1 MGLSSAGYNIYV
13 LLLTLASIGV
23 PNAISKLVAE
33 RTTLGDHKGA
43 FRIFKIA
50 LFTFGAIGLAGSLF
64 IFVGAHT
71 IATNWLS
78 MPLAEKSL
86 VALSPAVFFVAI
98 SAVFR
103 GYFNGRQYIKV
114 TANSQTLEQ
123 IFNTVLT
130 IVFVAILGLFPLGTL
145 ENMAASSNIA
155 TTLSIFLSFSYLYL
169 IYRSQLKDVS
179 KEIVRSVNYKY
190 ESAKKVVK
198 RILTVSI
205 PMSLSAIMSSFNKN
219 IDSFTVVKLLK
230 PLIGEANANIQYGII
245 SGKVDKLTSLP
256 LSINIAFATV
266 LVPNISASIAKGD
279 KESITKRVS
288 FSLLVSILIGLPCT
302 IGMIIFAEPILN
314 LLFPNAT
321 QGTLILQISA
331 LTIIFTILD
340 QTINGT
346 LQGIGKVMVPA
357 IALGCG
363 MIAKLVCNLVLLPI
377 PGIEGNGAA
386 IGSVVC
392 HMIAFIISFSI
403 LRKNITLNLNFKKFV
418 VKPFLATAIMGIC
431 SYAIYLILSGIN
443 LGNLATI
450 ISLIVAVIVYI
461 IAIIVLGVLSKE
473 ELFMIPYGSK
483 MYDVLKKIGVYK

>member
-1 MGLSSAGYNIYV
+1 MLYGL
-13 LLLTLASIGV
+13 T
-23 PNAISKLVAE
+23 
-33 RTTLGDHKGA
+33 
-43 FRIFKIA
+43 
-50 LFTFGAIGLAGSLF
+50 GSLF
-64 IFVGAHT
+64 LFLGAHK
-71 IATNWLS
+71 IATDWLS

-86 VALSPAVFFVAI
+86 VSLSPAVFFVAI

-103 GYFNGRQYIKV
+103 GYFNGRQYVKI

-123 IFNTVLT
+123 ICNTFFT
-130 IVFVAILGLFPLGTL
+130 IAFVAILGMFPLGTL

-155 TTLSIFLSFSYLYL
+155 TTLSIFLSFMYLYL
-169 IYRSQLKDVS
+169 IYRSQC
-179 KEIVRSVNYKY
+179 KEIGREIRRSINYKY

-219 IDSFTVVKLLK
+219 IDSFTVVKILK
-230 PLIGEANANIQYGII
+230 PLIGEVQANIQYGII

-279 KESITKRVS
+279 KESVTKRVS

-302 IGMIIFAEPILN
+302 IGMIIFAEPILK

-321 QGTLILQISA
+321 NGVLILQISA

-357 IALGCG
+357 TALGCG
-363 MIAKLVCNLVLLPI
+363 MIAKLICNLILLPI
-377 PGIEGNGAA
+377 PGVEGNGAA

-392 HMIAFIISFSI
+392 HMVAFVIAFNV
-403 LRKNITLNLNFKKFV
+403 LRKNIKLNLNFKKFIL
-418 VKPFLATAIMGIC
+418 KPFMATTIMSIC

-450 ISLIVAVIVYI
+450 ISLIIAIIVYAV
-461 IAIIVLGVLSKE
+461 AIIVLGILSKE
-473 ELFMIPYGSK
+473 ELYMIPYGIK
-483 MYDVLKKIGVYK
+483 LYDLLKRIGVYK

>member
-1 MGLSSAGYNIYV
+1 
-13 LLLTLASIGV
+13 
-23 PNAISKLVAE
+23 
-33 RTTLGDHKGA
+33 
-43 FRIFKIA
+43 
-50 LFTFGAIGLAGSLF
+50 
-64 IFVGAHT
+64 
-71 IATNWLS
+71 

-86 VALSPAVFFVAI
+86 VSLSPAVFFVAI

-103 GYFNGRQYIKV
+103 GYFNGRQYVKV

-123 IFNTVLT
+123 ICNTVFT
-130 IVFVAILGLFPLGTL
+130 IAFVAILGMFPLGTL

-155 TTLSIFLSFSYLYL
+155 TTLSIFLSFMYLYL
-169 IYRSQLKDVS
+169 IYRSQC
-179 KEIVRSVNYKY
+179 KEIGREIRRSVNYKY

-219 IDSFTVVKLLK
+219 IDSFTVVKILK
-230 PLIGEANANIQYGII
+230 PLIGEAQANIQYGII

-279 KESITKRVS
+279 RESVTKRVS

-302 IGMIIFAEPILN
+302 IGMIIFAEPILK

-321 QGTLILQISA
+321 QGVLILQISA

-363 MIAKLVCNLVLLPI
+363 MIAKLICNLILLPI
-377 PGIEGNGAA
+377 PGVEGNGAA

-392 HMIAFIISFSI
+392 HMVAFVIAFSV
-403 LRKNITLNLNFKKFV
+403 LRKNIKLNLNFKKFIL
-418 VKPFLATAIMGIC
+418 KPFIATTIMSIC
-431 SYAIYLILSGIN
+431 SYAIYLILSGIK

-450 ISLIVAVIVYI
+450 ISLIA
-461 IAIIVLGVLSKE
+461 AIIVYAISVIVLGILSKE
-473 ELFMIPYGSK
+473 ELYMIPYGVK
-483 MYDVLKKIGVYK
+483 LYDLLKRIGVYK